1 MPIVQEFDRS
11 HSLDSPPPRS
21 ARLESRMLR
30 KLSEES
36 IRTEFCDGP
45 IDSPTWIPLSQPEKE
60 PMGHKEGGT
69 CTSDRAELMERIKRG
84 ESPTWVP
91 KQPLEDYYR
100 NANERP
106 PSPSID
112 LGGTRRPTLLPA
124 AEIQDFKPH
133 DFLEPRLSPPID
145 IQRPRSAWHA
155 GDFTEDSTIRSCQSN
170 GFPSLSQPCK
180 RSPLSGPFGISPT
193 TPWFTPSS
201 SFSGLVGGSESH
213 FPERETFAL
222 DQEARSDRAPSL
234 NSYTSSYVLKAP
246 TTPLVHQSNNAD
258 LDFTPADLSTSP
270 NKPNRRHTLPPHAL
284 RSLQMS
290 PNKQPPSLSH
300 DGYYRRAGTLPHQKH
315 QPRRSLTSNWS
326 LQASSSPQT
335 PGYLRS
341 RKLSYSDTSPLQ
353 NASMVG
359 SFEESI
365 LRGSMS
371 TAPSKPLDFTA
382 QIGVL
387 GKGNCKPKCPA
398 HVTVPFPA
406 VFYSWGG
413 GVGRSQGLIDDEPS
427 PYVGHID
434 LQNSLPTAERKKSR
448 ERCVQVSN
456 NGESSYESAKADQN
470 PDVDGVASDF
480 TAGKSKKRRRTS
492 SPSQMPVGGSY
503 RIPQVGQLQIVIKNP
518 NKTAVKLYLVPYD
531 LSGMEAETKTFIRQ
545 RCYSAD
551 PLGDGF
557 SPFKL
562 PGHHMTLGKPSIPKK
577 PALRYLIHLNIC
589 SPTKGRFYLY
599 QHIRVVFANRVP
611 DNKEQLQNEIQI
623 PQPRFSTY
631 KPNRDTFTAVSPSAG
646 PRPYAEKAFRRRS
659 AGFGFSIDGPSRN
672 QSTQP
677 YASDSSFPFLAASP
691 IPPIPPIPF
700 SLAISQR
707 RESSPPPRD
716 RNEAVMLDLNDLS
729 RPSTSSSGFNE
740 SPQPACNDLPRSFN
754 TVVLSSSYRTRG
766 SGTGSDGE
774 YGKLSP
780 GDEGYGGMF
789 GRPDTPERG
798 EGLLARKL
806 KGLGVRKSEGG

>member
-1 MPIVQEFDRS
+1 MVQ
-11 HSLDSPPPRS
+11 
-21 ARLESRMLR
+21 
-30 KLSEES
+30 
-36 IRTEFCDGP
+36 
-45 IDSPTWIPLSQPEKE
+45 
-60 PMGHKEGGT
+60 
-69 CTSDRAELMERIKRG
+69 
-84 ESPTWVP
+84 
-91 KQPLEDYYR
+91 LEDYYR
-100 NANERP
+100 NADERP

-112 LGGTRRPTLLPA
+112 LGETRRPTLLPA
-124 AEIQDFKPH
+124 AEFQDVKPAT
-133 DFLEPRLSPPID
+133 DDLLEPRLSPPID

-155 GDFTEDSTIRSCQSN
+155 GDFTEDSDTRGCQSN
-170 GFPSLSQPCK
+170 GSSRVSQPCK
-180 RSPLSGPFGISPT
+180 NPCLNGPFGTSPT

-201 SFSGLVGGSESH
+201 SFNGFVGSSDSH
-213 FPERETFAL
+213 FSERETFAL
-222 DQEARSDRAPSL
+222 DQGARRDRAPSL
-234 NSYTSSYVLKAP
+234 NSYSSSYVLKAP

-270 NKPNRRHTLPPHAL
+270 TKTNRRHTLPPQAL

-290 PNKQPPSLSH
+290 PSRQPPSLSH
-300 DGYYRRAGTLPHQKH
+300 DGHYRRAGTFPYQKH
-315 QPRRSLTSNWS
+315 QPRRSLASNWS
-326 LQASSSPQT
+326 LQASTSPQT

-387 GKGNCKPKCPA
+387 GKGTCKPKCPA

-434 LQNSLPTAERKKSR
+434 LQNSLLTAERKKSR
-448 ERCVQVSN
+448 ERRVQDLN
-456 NGESSYESAKADQN
+456 HGEATYEPAKVDQN
-470 PDVDGVASDF
+470 SEVDGVASDF
-480 TAGKSKKRRRTS
+480 KASKSKKRRRTS

-503 RIPQVGQLQIVIKNP
+503 RIPQLGQLQIVIKNP
-518 NKTAVKLYLVPYD
+518 NKTAVKLFLVPYD
-531 LSGMEAETKTFIRQ
+531 LTGMEAGTKTFIRQ
-545 RCYSAD
+545 RCYSAEPRD
-551 PLGDGF
+551 DGISPLQ
-557 SPFKL
+557 L
-562 PGHHMTLGKPSIPKK
+562 PGQHMTLGKSQVPKK

-623 PQPRFSTY
+623 PQPRFSAY
-631 KPNRDTFTAVSPSAG
+631 KPNRDSLTAISPSAG

-659 AGFGFSIDGPSRN
+659 SGFGFSVDGLSSN
-672 QSTQP
+672 YSTQT
-677 YASDSSFPFLAASP
+677 YASDSTFPFLAASP

-707 RESSPPPRD
+707 RESSPPPLD
-716 RNEAVMLDLNDLS
+716 RNEAVMLDLNNLS
-729 RPSTSSSGFNE
+729 RPSTSSSDFKQ
-740 SPQPACNDLPRSFN
+740 SSQPACNDLPRSFN
-754 TVVLSSSYRTRG
+754 TVVLSSSYRTRS

-789 GRPDTPERG
+789 GRPGTPERG

>member
-1 MPIVQEFDRS
+1 M
-11 HSLDSPPPRS
+11 
-21 ARLESRMLR
+21 R

-45 IDSPTWIPLSQPEKE
+45 VDSPTWIVPSQPEKD
-60 PMGHKEGGT
+60 PVGYNEGGT

-91 KQPLEDYYR
+91 KQALEDYYR
-100 NANERP
+100 NADERP

-112 LGGTRRPTLLPA
+112 SGEPRRPALLPA
-124 AEIQDFKPH
+124 AEFQEILQPTD
-133 DFLEPRLSPPID
+133 DLLEPKLSPPIE
-145 IQRPRSAWHA
+145 IQRPRSALHA
-155 GDFTEDSTIRSCQSN
+155 GDFTEDSDNQSCQSN
-170 GFPSLSQPCK
+170 ESPSVSRPCQ
-180 RSPLSGPFGISPT
+180 SSCLTGPFGTSPT

-201 SFSGLVGGSESH
+201 SFNGFVAGSQSQSSDIG
-213 FPERETFAL
+213 TSAL
-222 DQEARSDRAPSL
+222 DQRAKRNRAPSL
-234 NSYTSSYVLKAP
+234 NSYSSSYVLKAP
-246 TTPLVHQSNNAD
+246 TTPLVYQSNNTE
-258 LDFTPADLSTSP
+258 LDFSPVDLSTSP
-270 NKPNRRHTLPPHAL
+270 TKTNRRHTLPPHAL

-290 PNKQPPSLSH
+290 PSGQLPSLSH
-300 DGYYRRAGTLPHQKH
+300 DGYHLSYRKAGTFPHQRH

-326 LQASSSPQT
+326 LQASTSPRT
-335 PGYLRS
+335 PGYPRS

-413 GVGRSQGLIDDEPS
+413 GVGRSQVLIDDEPS

-434 LQNSLPTAERKKSR
+434 LQNSLPTAERTKSR
-448 ERCVQVSN
+448 ERHVQDNRDATNVN
-456 NGESSYESAKADQN
+456 QSSDL
-470 PDVDGVASDF
+470 DGVASNS
-480 TAGKSKKRRRTS
+480 TVRKSKKRRRTS
-492 SPSQMPVGGSY
+492 SPSQMPLGGSY
-503 RIPQVGQLQIVIKNP
+503 RIPQLGQLQIIIKNP
-518 NKTAVKLYLVPYD
+518 NKTAVKLFLVPYD
-531 LSGMEAETKTFIRQ
+531 LTGMEAGTKTFIRQ
-545 RCYSAD
+545 RCYSAEALD
-551 PLGDGF
+551 DGF
-557 SPFKL
+557 SPFK
-562 PGHHMTLGKPSIPKK
+562 PPDPHITLGKSQVPKK

-589 SPTKGRFYLY
+589 SPVKGRFYLY

-623 PQPRFSTY
+623 PQPRYSTY
-631 KPNRDTFTAVSPSAG
+631 KPNRDSFAGASPHAG
-646 PRPYAEKAFRRRS
+646 VRPSAEKAFRRRS
-659 AGFGFSIDGPSRN
+659 SGFGFSVDGLSSN
-672 QSTQP
+672 YSDQP
-677 YASDSSFPFLAASP
+677 YASDSAFSFRAASP
-691 IPPIPPIPF
+691 VPPIPPIPF

-707 RESSPPPRD
+707 RDPSPPPLD
-716 RNEAVMLDLNDLS
+716 RNETVMLDLNDLS
-729 RPSTSSSGFNE
+729 HPSTTTTSS
-740 SPQPACNDLPRSFN
+740 DLKTSSQLGGSNVPRSFN
-754 TVVLSSSYRTRG
+754 TVVLSSSYRSRS
-766 SGTGSDGE
+766 SGTGSEGE

-780 GDEGYGGMF
+780 GDEGYGGVF
-789 GRPDTPERG
+789 GGPGTPERG

-806 KGLGVRKSEGG
+806 KGLGVRRGEGD